1 MSVNQLFE
9 MNMSNVRKDSTLAVN
24 PQLNAKSAIV
34 EVFTAI
40 ASGAEINSKIAKKV
54 DQSVARIKQL
64 GELSANGDL
73 NAKAELNTIVRYV
86 IEPNLTKVVQLF
98 NFMGTFRDIGYDV
111 QPMMKTYKHTGIRS
125 SFQASQGDVPFGVTT
140 WREYPIAT
148 QTISSGYAFNYREI
162 ASGNLDK
169 VQEGIQQVQVDMLNK
184 AMYYVI
190 LQMYNAIKN
199 ATGVKYFAEAA
210 GITKTSVDSVLK
222 KVRRFGQPAILGDY
236 SVASQLNGFA
246 GFKQDTTDT
255 KATNISQIVMEE
267 IRKTGLI
274 SYYNGSFITEL
285 PNQYNLNTLN
295 TAGDNFDVYLPE
307 GLLFFVPQGAVS
319 PLQVFRRGGMT
330 SMTGNDIITGTEMSR
345 YDMEIG
351 AGVAEGREHEI
362 GLISDTNFDAPSTF

>member
-1 MSVNQLFE
+1 
-9 MNMSNVRKDSTLAVN
+9 MSNVRKDSDVI
-24 PQLNAKSAIV
+24 LNSKLNQKSPVV
-34 EVFTAI
+34 EIFGAI
-40 ASGAEINSKIAKKV
+40 ASGVEINSKLAPKV
-54 DQSVARIKQL
+54 DAVVARIKDL
-64 GELSANGDL
+64 GQKASNGDFA
-73 NAKAELNTIVRYV
+73 AKAELNTIVRYV

-98 NFMGTFRDIGYDV
+98 NFMGTFRDIGYEE

-125 SFQASQGDVPFGVTT
+125 GFQASQGDVPFAVTT
-140 WREYPIAT
+140 WNEYPIGT

-169 VQEGIQQVQVDMLNK
+169 VQEGIQQVQVDMMNK

-210 GITKTSVDSVLK
+210 GITKLSVDSTLK

-236 SVASQLNGFA
+236 SVASQLNSFV
-246 GFKQDTTDT
+246 GFKQDVADAL
-255 KATNISQIVMEE
+255 ATNIAQAAMEE

-274 SYYNGSFITEL
+274 SYYNGSYITEL
-285 PNQYNLNTLN
+285 PNQYNLNSLN
-295 TAGDNFDVYLPE
+295 AAGDNFNVYLPE

-330 SMTGNDIITGTEMSR
+330 SMTGNDIINGTEMSR

-351 AGVAEGREHEI
+351 AGVAKGREYEI
-362 GLISDTNFDAPSTF
+362 GLISDSNFASPATF